1 MRNSDG
7 KMIPLRSLAEV
18 RIVVGPPALI
28 RYNNLR
34 AVTVQG
40 SPAAGVSSG
49 QALQAMEAVAA
60 KTLPQGYAGRMDRH
74 RVSGKARRGQD
85 RDHPRLCGAV
95 RLPVPGRAVRELDA
109 FRCRSCCRSRSAC
122 SAPSS
127 PSCWRA

>member
-7 KMIPLRSLAEV
+7 KMIPLRSLAEA

-49 QALQAMEAVAA
+49 QALAAMEAVAA
-60 KTLPQGYAGRMDRH
+60 NGSSIGGGT
-74 RVSGKARRGQD
+74 VRR
-85 RDHPRLCGAV
+85 C
-95 RLPVPGRAVRELDA
+95 A
-109 FRCRSCCRSRSAC
+109 FRS
-122 SAPSS
+122 
-127 PSCWRA
+127 